1 MTTPVSSNR
10 PGRKRAAD
18 FTGKQTERLNEAKQ
32 AEQKEAAAHVA
43 MVTAQ
48 EVELKNT
55 IIDSETGQP
64 VNDVEIREVEATSPT
79 RTIRVNTDID
89 QMTWGR
95 EVWDAGDY
103 EANPPRPAV
112 MGPLKTYNFAEG
124 QPYRVPVD
132 VAEHLNALGYLSYL
146 GA

>member
-1 MTTPVSSNR
+1 MTTPASNR
-10 PGRKRAAD
+10 PSRKRAAD
-18 FTGKQTERLNEAKQ
+18 FTGKQTEQLNEAKKADR
-32 AEQKEAAAHVA
+32 AEQAAHMA
-43 MVTAQ
+43 MTVAQ

-55 IIDSETGQP
+55 VIDIETGEP

-79 RTIRVNTDID
+79 RTIRVNQDIN

-95 EVWDAGDY
+95 EVWDAGDM
-103 EANPPRPAV
+103 EANPPRAPI
-112 MGPLKTYNFAEG
+112 MGPLKTYDFEEG

-132 VAEHLNALGYLSYL
+132 VAEHLNHLGYLSYL